1 MLFQD
6 FGASS
11 LDFELRCFTGNV
23 MDRRAIASDI
33 RFEID
38 RRFRDAGI
46 EIPFP
51 QRVVHMPSEG
61 DREIVDRAADRHGG
75 EAGEAG

>member
-1 MLFQD
+1 MPAATPLGRSQKIRYLGRGRVQQRDLGAATGEPEPFVLFQD

-38 RRFRDAGI
+38 RRFRD
-46 EIPFP
+46 
-51 QRVVHMPSEG
+51 
-61 DREIVDRAADRHGG
+61 
-75 EAGEAG
+75 